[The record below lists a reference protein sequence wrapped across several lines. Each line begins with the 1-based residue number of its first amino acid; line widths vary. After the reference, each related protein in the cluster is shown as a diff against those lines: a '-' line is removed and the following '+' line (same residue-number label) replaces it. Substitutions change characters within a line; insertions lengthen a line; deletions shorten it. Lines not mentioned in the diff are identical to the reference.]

1 VKKKTDLYF
10 MHEREVC
17 VERRDKQGQRE
28 RLIA

>member
-1 VKKKTDLYF
+1 